1 MDLDDRKKIL
11 EIDYP
16 KFVVTEQT
24 RKDVLDHPQRC
35 AGSDIRIRMGKFY
48 TYEEYE
54 KYVEEVLSR
63 PLPGEE
69 KQPKKILSIF
79 KRKKK

>member
-1 MDLDDRKKIL
+1 MNLDDRKKIL
-11 EIDYP
+11 EADYP

-24 RKDVLDHPQRC
+24 RKDVLEHPQRYTGC
-35 AGSDIRIRMGKFY
+35 DVRIRMCKFY
-48 TYEEYE
+48 TDEEY
-54 KYVEEVLSR
+54 KKRVEEVLSR

-69 KQPKKILSIF
+69 KGPKKILRIF